1 MRCFLMITDLVNYFK
16 NKKILILGFGREG
29 QSTYKLIRKYLPKQE
44 LYISDKKENFQDN
57 FDFLEED
64 SNVSFTSGEKYLENL
79 NDYDIIMKSPGISFV
94 NLDTTKYYHKIKSQ
108 LELLF
113 EFFDN
118 FTIGITGT
126 KGKST
131 TSSLIYKV
139 LQDQGVK
146 SIFSGNIGVPVFNY
160 IDELD
165 SDTII
170 VLEMSSHQL
179 EFMEFS
185 PNIAILL
192 NVFEE
197 HLDHYESYEKYAEA
211 KCNIYKYQ
219 KKDDYFL
226 YSIDNEMLS
235 KLVKKTKG
243 KAYKVSLSG
252 KRNSNIYLK
261 DDKVY
266 LNDKEIYDKNEKRKL
281 LGDYNLNNIMFVLGV
296 SEILDL
302 DLKQTIKSI
311 SEFEPLRHRLEFV
324 GKYKDIEFYDNSIAT
339 IPMATIEAIKALK
352 KVDTL
357 IIGGMDR
364 GIDYTDFIQFL
375 KDSEIRN
382 IICMPKTGHDIAEKL
397 NNERCYVV
405 DTMEEAVSI
414 AKEVTQKGEICLLS
428 PAAASYGFFKNF
440 EEKGDI
446 YKKLVLTEN
455 E

>member
-1 MRCFLMITDLVNYFK
+1 MITDLVNYFK
-16 NKKILILGFGREG
+16 DKKILILGFGREG

-94 NLDTTKYYHKIKSQ
+94 NLDTKEYYHKIKSQ

-192 NVFEE
+192 NVFGF
-197 HLDHYESYEKYAEA
+197 
-211 KCNIYKYQ
+211 YK
-219 KKDDYFL
+219 
-226 YSIDNEMLS
+226 
-235 KLVKKTKG
+235 
-243 KAYKVSLSG
+243 
-252 KRNSNIYLK
+252 
-261 DDKVY
+261 
-266 LNDKEIYDKNEKRKL
+266 
-281 LGDYNLNNIMFVLGV
+281 
-296 SEILDL
+296 
-302 DLKQTIKSI
+302 
-311 SEFEPLRHRLEFV
+311 
-324 GKYKDIEFYDNSIAT
+324 
-339 IPMATIEAIKALK
+339 
-352 KVDTL
+352 
-357 IIGGMDR
+357 
-364 GIDYTDFIQFL
+364 
-375 KDSEIRN
+375 
-382 IICMPKTGHDIAEKL
+382 
-397 NNERCYVV
+397 
-405 DTMEEAVSI
+405 
-414 AKEVTQKGEICLLS
+414 
-428 PAAASYGFFKNF
+428 
-440 EEKGDI
+440 
-446 YKKLVLTEN
+446 
-455 E
+455 